1 MRPIRDLRWA
11 SVFTSL
17 AARALESRVTFV
29 GAAVALTVFTSGVPL
44 SAQAQ
49 DVDTARASIV
59 KIVSKEDGIRRTG
72 TGFVVQVEPDA
83 VYIATASH
91 VVKNDSAPQ
100 IEFLARRNRPVTAAI
115 VRTEGDDLQ
124 SGIALLIV
132 RGKENMPERLR
143 PLPFATTDELKG
155 GQEVIAIGFGLGQGD
170 WAVIRANVASLDGR
184 DIRLDGRIEEGN
196 SGGPILKGYQVV
208 GLITGTQGYGHA
220 TPAMFVE
227 RILRGWGLEVTRAD
241 TPAVRPPLG
250 APDRRTGTPGSDQR
264 YALRSAGATQGR
276 RTLSS
281 MHTEMRDATLI
292 VDGVQREG
300 SASLVSDVNYETQ
313 ILRVSNGAVTRIRV
327 TFLAHSFT
335 LTRGTGRAAIV
346 NPLQGK
352 TVIGESSGGQWSF
365 SSPDGA
371 LSPAEREELVS
382 MFQPDDDGLFPPD
395 PVPVGHEWN
404 VSGAD
409 LRAALGPDSGEGSV
423 TMRLRRIVSCG
434 SEQSRK
440 SRSGCALPVKP
451 HKGSCCARLRKAILS
466 SPISQGRRSLTL
478 AWFPGLATCRSPVV
492 SRGPPRSR
500 SDKS

>member
-1 MRPIRDLRWA
+1 M
-11 SVFTSL
+11 
-17 AARALESRVTFV
+17 
-29 GAAVALTVFTSGVPL
+29 
-44 SAQAQ
+44 
-49 DVDTARASIV
+49 DTARASIV

-124 SGIALLIV
+124 SGIALLVV

-276 RTLSS
+276 RTLSE
-281 MHTEMRDATLI
+281 HAYRDARRNAHCRRRSTGGL
-292 VDGVQREG
+292 REPR
-300 SASLVSDVNYETQ
+300 
-313 ILRVSNGAVTRIRV
+313 LRRELRNTNPARFEWRSH
-327 TFLAHSFT
+327 AHSC
-335 LTRGTGRAAIV
+335 
-346 NPLQGK
+346 
-352 TVIGESSGGQWSF
+352 
-365 SSPDGA
+365 D
-371 LSPAEREELVS
+371 
-382 MFQPDDDGLFPPD
+382 
-395 PVPVGHEWN
+395 
-404 VSGAD
+404 VSGA
-409 LRAALGPDSGEGSV
+409 LVYAHARHRKSGHCESV
-423 TMRLRRIVSCG
+423 AREDRDRRIFG
-434 SEQSRK
+434 R
-440 SRSGCALPVKP
+440 PVE
-451 HKGSCCARLRKAILS
+451 LLI
-466 SPISQGRRSLTL
+466 
-478 AWFPGLATCRSPVV
+478 
-492 SRGPPRSR
+492 PRWSTIAG
-500 SDKS
+500 